1 MPCSGAPLL
10 LFNNNVFLQKSAYI
24 LSVADIF
31 RIYFRKRLI
40 HAMSFIS
47 PDVWW
52 SNWSSQD
59 RQNFSSSHT
68 WTISA
73 ELRATSPGM
82 EPTSRQIKGV
92 DADPKAPGLGSC
104 VKWHCT
110 GVSWVQCAPVK
121 EKRPKMRWRLKA
133 AGQQQCILNHPL
145 ITHTHTLFEHIF
157 ESFALATSLS
167 LLHLLMKHSDSDSRP
182 LFLREQC
189 GTSVTQWPPGISS
202 ESKVMRWL
210 RAGRGRWVSKV
221 NWRDSLYLP
230 AVRDF

>member
-73 ELRATSPGM
+73 ELRATSLGM

-145 ITHTHTLFEHIF
+145 ITHTHTHTLRTHLWIICTGHL
-157 ESFALATSLS
+157 SFPPSPPHEAFRQWLSSLVP
-167 LLHLLMKHSDSDSRP
+167 K
-182 LFLREQC
+182 
-189 GTSVTQWPPGISS
+189 GTMQNICDSVTSRDKLWIKSHAMAKS
-202 ESKVMRWL
+202 RERKV
-210 RAGRGRWVSKV
+210 GQ
-221 NWRDSLYLP
+221 
-230 AVRDF
+230 